1 MNWILIVFVSQVGNP
16 QLIMT
21 QPPKFVE
28 GMEVCLTRPL
38 KSTVTGTTLP
48 WAPVSR
54 HSTNQIT
61 ETLHK

>member
-28 GMEVCLTRPL
+28 GMEACLTQAAEINRDWDNPAVGACVPAFN
-38 KSTVTGTTLP
+38 KP
-48 WAPVSR
+48 
-54 HSTNQIT
+54 NQGDPT
-61 ETLHK
+61 